1 MGMHGCALVC
11 ELVVTL
17 ISFLELMSGY
27 KNSEAPGAHHS
38 MTPAKRD
45 QQAAAIIA
53 SLVTTLFVFA
63 LTVIG
68 AGNSISG
75 ASKAAASAKV
85 VVKRISAATTVLST
99 RNGNSKSHI
108 SSHGHHSEDDASI
121 ELEVGAGPPDVF

>member
-27 KNSEAPGAHHS
+27 KNPEAPGAQHS

-68 AGNSISG
+68 AGSSISG
-75 ASKAAASAKV
+75 ARKAAASAKAV
-85 VVKRISAATTVLST
+85 AQRISAATEVLSIRT
-99 RNGNSKSHI
+99 GNCLLYTSPSPR
-108 SSHGHHSEDDASI
+108 D
-121 ELEVGAGPPDVF
+121 